1 MIKSLWIPVYRNRG
15 VNMITMPERI
25 DIEQTHNDTESAI
38 RTIDSEIETINKLK
52 ETLSDG
58 SLTRALD
65 LMQKARGRIIITGMG
80 KSGHIGKKIAAS
92 LASTGTPSFFVHP
105 AEASHGD
112 LGMITEDD
120 VVIAISNS
128 GESKELIDIL
138 NYCKRF
144 GIALISITKNPESS
158 LGKAGDIVLKLPNNG
173 EACPLG
179 LAPTSSTT
187 ATLVLGDILTIGM
200 IERNGFSKTDFNDRH
215 PGGKLGSILQRVSDL
230 MHSGEEMPILEECT
244 NMQSALL
251 EMTSKR
257 LGCVGFVN
265 QTGELTG
272 ILTDG
277 DLRRCLS
284 PKILEEKA
292 SNLMTKNPK
301 TISKDALASEA
312 LKIMHEKKIT
322 NLFVLEN
329 NKPIGV
335 IHIHDLLNNGVA

>member
-1 MIKSLWIPVYRNRG
+1 MIMATQQSQKESDR
-15 VNMITMPERI
+15 
-25 DIEQTHNDTESAI
+25 QSAI
-38 RTIDSEIETINKLK
+38 KTIDSEIKAIEELK
-52 ETLSDG
+52 HSLDSV
-58 SLTRALD
+58 SLTQALD
-65 LMQKARGRIIITGMG
+65 FMQNSKGRIIITGMG

-128 GESKELIDIL
+128 GESRELVDIL

-144 GIALISITKNPESS
+144 GIKLIAITKNAESS
-158 LGKAGDIVLKLPNNG
+158 LGKAGDVILLLPNNG

-187 ATLVLGDILTIGM
+187 ATLVLGDVLTIGM
-200 IERNGFSKTDFNDRH
+200 IERKGFSKEDFNDRH
-215 PGGKLGSILQRVSDL
+215 PGGKLGSILKRVSDL
-230 MHSGEEMPILEECT
+230 MHTGQDMPILDENS
-244 NMQSALL
+244 NMQAVLL

-257 LGCVGFVN
+257 LGCVGFIN
-265 QTGELTG
+265 QTGNLTG

-284 PKILEEKA
+284 SKILEEKA
-292 SNLMTKNPK
+292 VDLMTKNPK
-301 TISKDALASEA
+301 TIAPNAMSAEA
-312 LKIMHEKKIT
+312 LKIMHDKKIT
-322 NLFVLEN
+322 NLFVVEN
-329 NKPIGV
+329 NKPVGV

>member
-1 MIKSLWIPVYRNRG
+1 MVAVLEKDLSGNLDISCAIK
-15 VNMITMPERI
+15 
-25 DIEQTHNDTESAI
+25 
-38 RTIDSEIETINKLK
+38 TIDMEIDTIKKLRDSLDS
-52 ETLSDG
+52 TL
-58 SLTRALD
+58 TKALD
-65 LMQKARGRIIITGMG
+65 IMQSAGGRIIITGMG

-112 LGMITEDD
+112 LGMITNQD

-128 GESKELIDIL
+128 GESKELVDIV

-144 GIALISITKNPESS
+144 GIKLIAITKNPDSS
-158 LGKAGDIVLKLPNNG
+158 LGTASDIVLKLPNNG

-187 ATLVLGDILTIGM
+187 ATLVLGDVLTTAM
-200 IERNGFSKTDFNDRH
+200 IERNGFTKEDFNARH

-230 MHSGEEMPILEECT
+230 MHTGEEMPILEE
-244 NMQSALL
+244 NSDMQRVLL

-257 LGCVGFVN
+257 LGCVGFIN
-265 QTGELTG
+265 LNGELTG
-272 ILTDG
+272 MLTDG

-284 PKILEEKA
+284 PQILEEKA
-292 SNLMTKNPK
+292 INIMTKNPK
-301 TISKDALASEA
+301 TLSKDVLASEVI
-312 LKIMHEKKIT
+312 KIMHEKKIT
-322 NLFVLEN
+322 NMFVIEDK
-329 NKPIGV
+329 KPIGV

>member
-1 MIKSLWIPVYRNRG
+1 MIGTTSQL
-15 VNMITMPERI
+15 ESDRI
-25 DIEQTHNDTESAI
+25 SAI
-38 RTIDSEIETINKLK
+38 RTIDSEIETLNELK
-52 ETLSDG
+52 KSVDSL
-58 SLTRALD
+58 SLTKALD
-65 LMQKARGRIIITGMG
+65 FMQNAKGRIIITGMG

-128 GESKELIDIL
+128 GESRELIDIL

-144 GIALISITKNPESS
+144 GIKLIAITKNPESS
-158 LGKAGDIVLKLPNNG
+158 LGKAGDIVLQLPNNG

-200 IERNGFSKTDFNDRH
+200 IERRGFSKEQFNDRH
-215 PGGKLGSILQRVSDL
+215 PGGKLGSILKRVSDI
-230 MHSGEEMPILEECT
+230 MHTGQDMPILDENS
-244 NMQSALL
+244 NMQAVLL

-257 LGCVGFVN
+257 LGCVGFIDESGN
-265 QTGELTG
+265 LTG

-284 PKILEEKA
+284 SQILNEKA
-292 SNLMTKNPK
+292 VDLMTRNPK
-301 TISKDALASEA
+301 TIAPDAITAEA
-312 LKIMHEKKIT
+312 LKIMHDKKIT

-329 NKPIGV
+329 NKPVGV

>member
-1 MIKSLWIPVYRNRG
+1 MMTATQQSQKDLD
-15 VNMITMPERI
+15 RI
-25 DIEQTHNDTESAI
+25 SAI
-38 RTIDSEIETINKLK
+38 KTIDSEIETINSLK
-52 ETLSDG
+52 DSVKSED
-58 SLTRALD
+58 LTKALD
-65 LMQKARGRIIITGMG
+65 FMQNSSGRIIITGMG
-80 KSGHIGKKIAAS
+80 KSGHIARKIAAS

-128 GESKELIDIL
+128 GESRELIDIL

-144 GIALISITKNPESS
+144 GIKLIAITKNKESS
-158 LGKAGDIVLKLPNNG
+158 LGKAGDVVLELPNNG

-200 IERNGFSKTDFNDRH
+200 IERKGFSKEDFNDRH
-215 PGGKLGSILQRVSDL
+215 PGGKLGSILKRVSDL
-230 MHSGEEMPILEECT
+230 MHTSQEMPILDENA
-244 NMQSALL
+244 NMQAVLL
-251 EMTSKR
+251 DMTSKR
-257 LGCVGFVN
+257 LGCVGFIN
-265 QTGELTG
+265 TQGKLTG

-284 PKILEEKA
+284 AKILEEKA
-292 SNLMTKNPK
+292 CDLMTKNPK
-301 TISKDALASEA
+301 TITPNAMTAEA
-312 LKIMHEKKIT
+312 LKIMHDKKIT
-322 NLFVLEN
+322 NLFVIEN
-329 NKPIGV
+329 EKPVGV

>member
-1 MIKSLWIPVYRNRG
+1 
-15 VNMITMPERI
+15 MPAAIQQSQMESDRL
-25 DIEQTHNDTESAI
+25 SAI
-38 RTIDSEIETINKLK
+38 KTIDSEIRAIEELK
-52 ETLSDG
+52 KSLDAE
-58 SLTRALD
+58 SLTKALD
-65 LMQKARGRIIITGMG
+65 FMQNSTGRIIITGMG

-112 LGMITEDD
+112 LGMITDDD

-128 GESKELIDIL
+128 GESRELIDIL

-144 GIALISITKNPESS
+144 GIKLIAVTKNKDSS
-158 LGKAGDIVLKLPNNG
+158 LGKAGDVVLLLPNNG

-187 ATLVLGDILTIGM
+187 ATLVLGDILTIRM
-200 IERNGFSKTDFNDRH
+200 IERKGFSKEDFNDRH
-215 PGGKLGSILQRVSDL
+215 PGGKLGSILKRVSDL
-230 MHSGEEMPILEECT
+230 MHTGQDMPLLDENA
-244 NMQSALL
+244 NMQAVLL

-265 QTGELTG
+265 SAGILTG

-284 PKILEEKA
+284 AQILSEKA
-292 SNLMTKNPK
+292 ADLMTRNPK
-301 TISKDALASEA
+301 TIAPEAMTAEA
-312 LKIMHEKKIT
+312 LKIMHDKKIT
-322 NLFVLEN
+322 NLFVVDN
-329 NKPIGV
+329 NKPVGV

>member
-1 MIKSLWIPVYRNRG
+1 MTAAVQQSQKELDRL
-15 VNMITMPERI
+15 
-25 DIEQTHNDTESAI
+25 SAI
-38 RTIDSEIETINKLK
+38 RTIDSEIKAIEELK
-52 ETLSDG
+52 HSLDSS
-58 SLTRALD
+58 SLTQALD
-65 LMQKARGRIIITGMG
+65 FMQNSKGRIIITGMG

-128 GESKELIDIL
+128 GESRELIDIL

-144 GIALISITKNPESS
+144 GIKLVAITKNAESS
-158 LGKAGDIVLKLPNNG
+158 LGKAGDVILLLPNNG

-200 IERNGFSKTDFNDRH
+200 IERKGFSKEDFNDRH
-215 PGGKLGSILQRVSDL
+215 PGGKLGSILKRVSDL
-230 MHSGEEMPILEECT
+230 MHIGQDMPILDENS
-244 NMQSALL
+244 NMQAVLL

-257 LGCVGFVN
+257 LGCVGFIN
-265 QTGELTG
+265 QTGDLTG

-284 PKILEEKA
+284 SKILEEKA
-292 SNLMTKNPK
+292 IDLMTKNPK
-301 TISKDALASEA
+301 TIAPNAMSAEA
-312 LKIMHEKKIT
+312 LKIMHDKKIT
-322 NLFVLEN
+322 NLFVVEN
-329 NKPIGV
+329 KKPVGV

>member
-1 MIKSLWIPVYRNRG
+1 MTTLLENSISIQENLDKNC
-15 VNMITMPERI
+15 
-25 DIEQTHNDTESAI
+25 AI
-38 RTIDSEIETINKLK
+38 RTINREIDTITKLRDSLDNN
-52 ETLSDG
+52 
-58 SLTRALD
+58 LTQALN
-65 LMQKARGRIIITGMG
+65 LMQQAKGRIILTGMG

-128 GESKELIDIL
+128 GESKELVDIL

-144 GIALISITKNPESS
+144 GIKLIAITKNPQSS
-158 LGKAGDIVLKLPNNG
+158 LGKAGDVVLQLPNNG

-179 LAPTSSTT
+179 LAPTNSTT
-187 ATLVLGDILTIGM
+187 ATLVLGDILTAGL
-200 IERNGFSKTDFNDRH
+200 IERKGFTKSDFNQRH

-230 MHSGEEMPILEECT
+230 MHTDLEMPILEENS
-244 NMQSALL
+244 NMQQVLL

-265 QTGELTG
+265 KDGIFTGM
-272 ILTDG
+272 LTDG

-284 PKILEEKA
+284 AEILTKKA
-292 SNLMTKNPK
+292 IDLMTKNPK
-301 TISKDALASEA
+301 TISKDTMAAEA
-312 LKIMHEKKIT
+312 MKIMHDKKIT
-322 NLFVLEN
+322 NIFVIEDK
-329 NKPIGV
+329 KPIGV

>member
-1 MIKSLWIPVYRNRG
+1 MVTSFENVSSAQEIIDRN
-15 VNMITMPERI
+15 
-25 DIEQTHNDTESAI
+25 SAI
-38 RTIDSEIETINKLK
+38 RTINSEIDTIKILRDNLD
-52 ETLSDG
+52 S
-58 SLTRALD
+58 SLTLALNI
-65 LMQKARGRIIITGMG
+65 LQNAKGKIIITGMG

-128 GESKELIDIL
+128 GESKELVDIL

-144 GIALISITKNPESS
+144 GIKLITITKNSESTLAKS
-158 LGKAGDIVLKLPNNG
+158 GDVLLQLPNNG
-173 EACPLG
+173 EATPLG
-179 LAPTSSTT
+179 LAPTNSTT
-187 ATLVLGDILTIGM
+187 ATLVLGDILTTCL
-200 IERNGFSKTDFNDRH
+200 IERKGFTKTDFNERH
-215 PGGKLGSILQRVSDL
+215 PGGKLGSILQKVSDL
-230 MHSGEEMPILEECT
+230 MHTGNEIPVLTENAP
-244 NMQSALL
+244 MQQVLL

-257 LGCVGFVN
+257 LGCVGFIN
-265 QTGELTG
+265 DKEELTG

-284 PKILEEKA
+284 PDVLDKKA
-292 SNLMTKNPK
+292 FEVMTRNPK
-301 TISKDALASEA
+301 VVSKDTMASA
-312 LKIMHEKKIT
+312 AMKIMQDKKIT
-322 NLFVLEN
+322 NLFVVDN

>member
-1 MIKSLWIPVYRNRG
+1 MLAAIQQSQMESDRL
-15 VNMITMPERI
+15 
-25 DIEQTHNDTESAI
+25 SAI
-38 RTIDSEIETINKLK
+38 KTIDSEIRAIEELK
-52 ETLSDG
+52 KSLDAE
-58 SLTRALD
+58 SLTKALD
-65 LMQKARGRIIITGMG
+65 FMQNSTGRIIITGMG

-112 LGMITEDD
+112 LGMITDDD

-128 GESKELIDIL
+128 GESRELIDIL

-144 GIALISITKNPESS
+144 GIKLIAITKNQDSS
-158 LGKAGDIVLKLPNNG
+158 LGKAGDVVLLLPNNG

-187 ATLVLGDILTIGM
+187 ATLVLGDILTIRM
-200 IERNGFSKTDFNDRH
+200 IERKGFSKEDFNDRH
-215 PGGKLGSILQRVSDL
+215 PGGKLGSILKRVSDL
-230 MHSGEEMPILEECT
+230 MHTGQDMPVLDENA
-244 NMQSALL
+244 NMQAVLL

-265 QTGELTG
+265 SAGILTG

-284 PKILEEKA
+284 AQILSEKA
-292 SNLMTKNPK
+292 ADLMTRNPK
-301 TISKDALASEA
+301 TIAPEAMTAEA
-312 LKIMHEKKIT
+312 LKIMHDKKIT
-322 NLFVLEN
+322 NLFVVDNL
-329 NKPIGV
+329 KPVGV

>member
-1 MIKSLWIPVYRNRG
+1 MQTLLERPVSVQENLDK
-15 VNMITMPERI
+15 NC
-25 DIEQTHNDTESAI
+25 AI
-38 RTIDSEIETINKLK
+38 RTINIEIDTITQLRDSRDG
-52 ETLSDG
+52 TL
-58 SLTRALD
+58 TKTLD
-65 LMQKARGRIIITGMG
+65 LMQNSKGRIILTGMG

-128 GESKELIDIL
+128 GESRELVDIL

-144 GIALISITKNPESS
+144 GIKLVAITKNPDSS

-179 LAPTSSTT
+179 LAPTNSTT
-187 ATLVLGDILTIGM
+187 ATLVLGDILTAGLIQ
-200 IERNGFSKTDFNDRH
+200 RKGFTKADFNERH
-215 PGGKLGSILQRVSDL
+215 PGGKLGSILKRVSDL
-230 MHSGEEMPILEECT
+230 MHTGSEMPLLEENS
-244 NMQSALL
+244 NMQQVLL

-265 QTGELTG
+265 QNGNLTG
-272 ILTDG
+272 MLTDG
-277 DLRRCLS
+277 DLRRCLT
-284 PKILEEKA
+284 PEILNKKA
-292 SNLMTKNPK
+292 VELMTRNPK
-301 TISKDALASEA
+301 TISKDVMASEA
-312 LKIMHEKKIT
+312 IKIMHEKKIT
-322 NLFVLEN
+322 NIFIIEE

-335 IHIHDLLNNGVA
+335 IHIHDLLDNGVA

>member
-1 MIKSLWIPVYRNRG
+1 
-15 VNMITMPERI
+15 MPAAIQQSQMESDRL
-25 DIEQTHNDTESAI
+25 SAI
-38 RTIDSEIETINKLK
+38 KTIDSEIRAIEELK
-52 ETLSDG
+52 KSLDAE
-58 SLTRALD
+58 SLTKALD
-65 LMQKARGRIIITGMG
+65 FMQNSTGRIIITGMG

-112 LGMITEDD
+112 LGMITDDD

-128 GESKELIDIL
+128 GESRELIDIL

-144 GIALISITKNPESS
+144 GIKLIAITKNQDSS
-158 LGKAGDIVLKLPNNG
+158 LGKAGDVVLLLPNNG

-187 ATLVLGDILTIGM
+187 ATLVLGDILTIRM
-200 IERNGFSKTDFNDRH
+200 IERKGFSKEDFNDRH
-215 PGGKLGSILQRVSDL
+215 PGGKLGSILKRVSDL
-230 MHSGEEMPILEECT
+230 MHTGQDMPLLDENA
-244 NMQSALL
+244 NMQAVLL

-265 QTGELTG
+265 SAGILTG

-284 PKILEEKA
+284 AQILSEKA
-292 SNLMTKNPK
+292 ADLMIRNPK
-301 TISKDALASEA
+301 TIAPEAMTAEA
-312 LKIMHEKKIT
+312 LKIMHDKKIT
-322 NLFVLEN
+322 NLFVVDNL
-329 NKPIGV
+329 KPVGV